1 MEHESFY
8 TFIYKTVNAYRR
20 FEEFVEQNLQE
31 NYNKNIEEGY
41 LINKEYYDYW
51 KQFTN
56 YDEIKNKIKS
66 RNYYNARDIII
77 QYRKSNK
84 LRKYQPDAIQYNFS
98 NSEDLYNAIKRNGQS
113 YVLINNEFWKLICLE
128 KLLNERGFIKYH
140 LGKKKITI
148 FFDTNDSC
156 EIITYDNIID
166 DNKDIIF
173 RKKKTNYSNTNNYNK
188 NNLNYFKEKNDYND
202 YNKNFYNN
210 NKEKNDFN
218 NYNKNN
224 YNGGKE
230 KNEFNNYNDNP
241 FLNNDNSKED
251 EQKLE
256 LKKILL
262 LYAFEQEMKEKINNL
277 QYKENTYQKCFLI
290 SKDWIIEYKKYY
302 CYEEIKKM
310 IQNKESLKNLLNNG
324 YDNAKSNMDT
334 LLKKIHFNQKSIK
347 SFPENLKNNNEFLS
361 ERNEI
366 KFNDKNKISYWRN
379 FEIVNEEL
387 KDLLSKSNL
396 NGYNFNNISESSCII
411 SCGKV
416 ILDISNDE
424 YNVNKYALQIGVIS
438 NADMLYYDEYIFNY
452 ENEEARDDNL
462 QYFKNDFL
470 TFQKENINLD
480 VNLECE
486 LLSKEGYAYGTAFKL
501 PPHD

>member
-148 FFDTNDSC
+148 FFDINDSC

-188 NNLNYFKEKNDYND
+188 NNLNYFKEK
-202 YNKNFYNN
+202 K
-210 NKEKNDFN
+210 
-218 NYNKNN
+218 
-224 YNGGKE
+224 
-230 KNEFNNYNDNP
+230 
-241 FLNNDNSKED
+241 
-251 EQKLE
+251 
-256 LKKILL
+256 
-262 LYAFEQEMKEKINNL
+262 
-277 QYKENTYQKCFLI
+277 
-290 SKDWIIEYKKYY
+290 
-302 CYEEIKKM
+302 
-310 IQNKESLKNLLNNG
+310 
-324 YDNAKSNMDT
+324 
-334 LLKKIHFNQKSIK
+334 
-347 SFPENLKNNNEFLS
+347 
-361 ERNEI
+361 
-366 KFNDKNKISYWRN
+366 
-379 FEIVNEEL
+379 
-387 KDLLSKSNL
+387 
-396 NGYNFNNISESSCII
+396 
-411 SCGKV
+411 
-416 ILDISNDE
+416 
-424 YNVNKYALQIGVIS
+424 
-438 NADMLYYDEYIFNY
+438 
-452 ENEEARDDNL
+452 
-462 QYFKNDFL
+462 
-470 TFQKENINLD
+470 
-480 VNLECE
+480 
-486 LLSKEGYAYGTAFKL
+486 
-501 PPHD
+501 